1 MASVTKFRT
10 ISAVNDQRFQLV
22 NSNFARPWDTV
33 AIGTGWTKIRIACRF
48 SILDSG
54 SNVTSTPR
62 FAIGIC
68 SGSTNI
74 FQDAT
79 TTHFLGIMSN
89 NATWSRIVGPPVGY
103 NIGASGTWVVTKRI
117 GAVTTS
123 NTSIGGLVN
132 STFYDATT
140 ANRTAF
146 FITITKGSPTFTV
159 QIFTRS
165 AATASDVALAEFLT
179 QVVQSLPIKG
189 LSGSDIGDIMKII
202 GEAIADV
209 PIFGQ
214 GLAGFRNTILAA
226 NNGMREGLTF
236 SAVAIK

>member
-1 MASVTKFRT
+1 MASITKFRT
-10 ISAVNDQRFQLV
+10 ISAVDDQRVQLV

-33 AIGTGWTKIRIACRF
+33 AIGTGWTKIRVACRL
-48 SILDSG
+48 SITDSG

-79 TTHFLGIMSN
+79 TTHFCGIMSN

-132 STFYDATT
+132 STFYDVTT

-146 FITITKGSPTFTV
+146 FITITKGSPTFTI

-165 AATASDVALAEFLT
+165 SATASDVALAEFLT
-179 QVVQSLPIKG
+179 QVELVTPTIANHG
-189 LSGSDIGDIMKII
+189 LNTASN
-202 GEAIADV
+202 
-209 PIFGQ
+209 
-214 GLAGFRNTILAA
+214 NTIAIDEAVDGFFDHACVAWDRTTPNIEVSDLSVV
-226 NNGMREGLTF
+226 RLT
-236 SAVAIK
+236 